1 MAADPLLVDPLDAL
15 LQGPVEHALRV
26 GLAVPTSGPL
36 GLTGPSALACAVL
49 AAEEVN
55 AAGGVRGRQLE
66 LVLVDAGRGPD
77 EVAAELRRLVTAGA
91 IDAVCG
97 YHTSD
102 VHRRLEAVTAGR
114 LPYVFTPPH
123 EGGTRREGVVLLG
136 ESPHE
141 QLLPV
146 MAQLASRPSL
156 RRWALV
162 GNDYIWPWAV
172 HAAAAS
178 MLRTAGAEVVMHE
191 CVPFGGVNPEQ
202 LIERV
207 RRSHAQAVLL
217 SLVGRD
223 LATFNRA
230 FHHAGLDMGVLRVCG
245 ALEENGLLEVGGDD
259 SGELY
264 AAMRWFASASG
275 DDELATRYARRWGPS
290 APSLGAYAQGCYLGV
305 HFVADLGRCDRL
317 DAHAVAAHVA
327 GRGAPPAVRLARAD
341 GLALTV
347 VPSTSR
353 GDRHSH

>member
-1 MAADPLLVDPLDAL
+1 MTEDAVLVDPLDAL
-15 LQGPVEHALRV
+15 LQGPDRHALRV
-26 GLAVPTSGPL
+26 GLAVPTSGAL

-55 AAGGVRGRQLE
+55 AAGGVRGRRLE
-66 LVLVDAGRGPD
+66 LVLVDAGRGPR
-77 EVAAELRRLVTAGA
+77 EVAEELGRLVGAGVL
-91 IDAVCG
+91 DAVCG

-123 EGGTRREGVVLLG
+123 EGGTRAEGVVLLG
-136 ESPHE
+136 EGPRE

-146 MAQLASRPSL
+146 MTGLAARPSL

-172 HAAAAS
+172 HTTAAR
-178 MLRTAGAEVVMHE
+178 MLRSLGAEVVLHE
-191 CVPFGGVNPEQ
+191 LVPFGGVRPER

-207 RRSHAQAVLL
+207 RRSRAQAVLL

-223 LATFNRA
+223 LVIFNRA
-230 FHHAGLDMGVLRVCG
+230 FHHAGLDRAVLRVSG
-245 ALEENGLLEVGGDD
+245 ALEENGLLEAGGDD

-264 AAMRWFASASG
+264 AAMRWFASDEDG
-275 DDELATRYARRWGPS
+275 DGFSARYEQRWGPT
-290 APSLGAYAQGCYLGV
+290 APSLGAYAQGCYEGV
-305 HFVADLGRCDRL
+305 RHVAELGRAESLTAR
-317 DAHAVAAHVA
+317 AVSNRRAA
-327 GRGAPPAVRLARAD
+327 PAARVRLARAD

-347 VPSTSR
+347 VP
-353 GDRHSH
+353 